1 MYILCKFRLYQW
13 LSMYSAYWPNVYHL
27 YYTCREMK
35 KENPTRGCCSFLCCC
50 CVNPPQA
57 LIQVDVLNAHGL
69 EKQDMTGAG
78 KIFHN
83 YNA

>member
-1 MYILCKFRLYQW
+1 
-13 LSMYSAYWPNVYHL
+13 
-27 YYTCREMK
+27 MK

-83 YNA
+83 YNAYLCASLIGNCCPSD